1 MTTKAFTDIEK
12 VLANTISTKS
22 SQLMYDLF
30 VMNFLYGRYIKRG
43 RMEN

>member
-12 VLANTISTKS
+12 VLANTIHLSL
-22 SQLMYDLF
+22 SQYMFDLF
-30 VMNFLYGRYIKRG
+30 GNEFLYRRYKEHG

>member
-22 SQLMYDLF
+22 LSQLMYDLF
-30 VMNFLYGRYIKRG
+30 VNEFSLWEVY
-43 RMEN
+43 